1 MKRVKQTQH
10 AAVHSMDARQLT
22 EFASCS
28 ESAAPVH
35 ASTKSDHAQWLTP
48 AHGRICVISLDAVCW
63 WGRSFI
69 SLGINLSRWHSLAR
83 PLVPQVVPL
92 TGGPSLPSA

>member
-1 MKRVKQTQH
+1 MKRVKHTQH

-48 AHGRICVISLDAVCW
+48 AHGQCAGIRRSFWAGV
-63 WGRSFI
+63 GRSPAGTLASQNCTFC
-69 SLGINLSRWHSLAR
+69 SSAAMVWSRGKLR
-83 PLVPQVVPL
+83 
-92 TGGPSLPSA
+92 